1 MGLFDKE
8 RIIPSFASRSEAF
21 DFMLAERLGKG
32 DDYGEA
38 ADKADKFADIIAKNK
53 KLPAAPPKPKNGIE
67 AAVGYIEQIVSV
79 KREHPEVWELV
90 VGGIGGLIS
99 GFSLLT
105 NKGSKEEALPVPADI
120 DFENLE

>member
-32 DDYGEA
+32 DDYSEA

-53 KLPAAPPKPKNGIE
+53 KLPATPPKPKNGIE

-105 NKGSKEEALPVPADI
+105 NKGSKEEALPVPVDI